1 MNNNLIVDVSFPDDV
16 FMINIKVE
24 SLNNNI
30 YQLSYEADDQFIGLL
45 EMDKKAS
52 ACKLT
57 GKVSLSEFQLK
68 LLHESIIAKTQPS
81 PKKAIAGI
89 W

>member
-1 MNNNLIVDVSFPDDV
+1 MNNNLIVDVSFPDDI

-24 SLNNNI
+24 ALNNNI
-30 YQLSYEADDQFIGLL
+30 YQLSYEADDHFIGLL
-45 EMDKKAS
+45 ELDKQVS

-68 LLHESIIAKTQPS
+68 LLHESILAKTQAK
-81 PKKAIAGI
+81 PKKATARI